1 MLQLDQVRIT
11 LGDFT
16 LSADFTLQSGEK
28 LALIGPSGAGKSTL
42 LAAIA
47 GFQPLTS
54 GRILWRDQPL
64 HSQPPAARP
73 VSILFQDNNLFGH
86 LTLAQ
91 NLGLGLRPTLRHS
104 AAEQQQIDAAL
115 KRVGLAG
122 MGARRPADLS
132 GGQQSR
138 AALARV
144 LLQRRPVLLLDEPFA
159 ALGPALRADML
170 DLVAELTTEAAITLI
185 MVTHAPEDARRLCP
199 LCTLVAEGQAQPPVG
214 TGAFFDTPPA
224 ALRAYLGSPPAP

>member
-64 HSQPPAARP
+64 HSQPP
-73 VSILFQDNNLFGH
+73 
-86 LTLAQ
+86 T
-91 NLGLGLRPTLRHS
+91 S
-104 AAEQQQIDAAL
+104 AVEDEGELHASEPDA
-115 KRVGLAG
+115 V
-122 MGARRPADLS
+122 P
-132 GGQQSR
+132 
-138 AALARV
+138 
-144 LLQRRPVLLLDEPFA
+144 
-159 ALGPALRADML
+159 
-170 DLVAELTTEAAITLI
+170 EAA
-185 MVTHAPEDARRLCP
+185 
-199 LCTLVAEGQAQPPVG
+199 GKKG
-214 TGAFFDTPPA
+214 
-224 ALRAYLGSPPAP
+224 

>member
-1 MLQLDQVRIT
+1 MLQLDHVHIALGGFT
-11 LGDFT
+11 LG
-16 LSADFTLQSGEK
+16 ADFTVQSGAK

-47 GFQPLTS
+47 GFQPLAS
-54 GRILWRDQPL
+54 GRILWQGQPL
-64 HSQPPAARP
+64 HNQPPAARP

-91 NLGLGLRPTLRHS
+91 NLGLGLRPALRHS
-104 AAEQQQIDAAL
+104 AAEHQQIDAAL
-115 KRVGLAG
+115 TRVGLAG

-144 LLQRRPVLLLDEPFA
+144 LLQRRPLLLLDEPFA
-159 ALGPALRADML
+159 ALGPGLRAEML
-170 DLVAELTTEAAITLI
+170 DLVAELTTGAAITLI
-185 MVTHAPEDARRLCP
+185 MVTHAPEDALRLCP
-199 LCTLVAEGQAQPPVG
+199 ISTLVANGQAHAPVE
-214 TGAFFDTPPA
+214 TGALFETPPP
-224 ALRAYLGSPPAP
+224 ALRAYLGRSTP